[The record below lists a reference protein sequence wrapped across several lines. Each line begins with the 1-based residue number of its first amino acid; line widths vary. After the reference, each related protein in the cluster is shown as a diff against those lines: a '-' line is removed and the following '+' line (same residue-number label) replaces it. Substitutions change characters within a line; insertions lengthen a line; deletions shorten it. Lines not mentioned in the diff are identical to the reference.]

1 MEAQILE
8 VVRERKKEFDK
19 ALEAR
24 SVSYKPLV
32 RTTIQ
37 KHRQLTLGPHGFFPQ
52 TGDVCQIQPI
62 RKLIIK
68 RTDRE
73 FNAGAN
79 KFSSGLPDF
88 TSAALFPFKG
98 RSDNILSLAT
108 VWFGRRLCY
117 QNPIHGIDASK
128 NHQLLTLVNNPLGK
142 PVDTTIIDLRVLEG
156 HGGCCAKS
164 SEFTFLEFAS
174 TIAQG
179 LILDCGEDPE
189 SITLAELNS
198 KDHQFVF
205 YENGELVAHNWE
217 ETVSPTSLLGV
228 H

>member
-1 MEAQILE
+1 MEARIFE

-24 SVSYKPLV
+24 IISRETKI

-37 KHRQLTLGPHGFFPQ
+37 KYRRTLDPRGLCPQ
-52 TGDVCQIQPI
+52 TEDVCHIPAI
-62 RKLIIK
+62 RELIING
-68 RTDRE
+68 TNQE
-73 FNAGAN
+73 FNAWAD
-79 KFSSGLPDF
+79 KFSSGLPKF
-88 TSAALFPFKG
+88 TSAALLPFKG
-98 RSDNILSLAT
+98 RSGDILSLAT
-108 VWFGRRLCY
+108 VWFGCKLCY
-117 QNPIHGIDASK
+117 QYSTHGIDALRYR
-128 NHQLLTLVNNPLGK
+128 HCLGLVNNPLGK
-142 PVDTTIIDLRVLEG
+142 PVDVATTDLHLLG
-156 HGGCCAKS
+156 WGCCSTYPGFAFS
-164 SEFTFLEFAS
+164 EFAS

-205 YENGELVAHNWE
+205 YENGELAAHNWE
-217 ETVSPTSLLGV
+217 ETVSPASLLGI